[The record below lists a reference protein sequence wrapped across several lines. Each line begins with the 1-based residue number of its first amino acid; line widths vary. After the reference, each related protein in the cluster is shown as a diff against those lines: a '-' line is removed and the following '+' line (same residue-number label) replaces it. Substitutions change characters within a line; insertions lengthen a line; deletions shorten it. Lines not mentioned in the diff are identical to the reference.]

1 MHHLTSTIFHSTL
14 ITCKKK
20 GKENSKYDPNDSS
33 SKSEDFRSSFRFLC
47 RPYRHPHTREIRE
60 RERERERERYT

>member
-33 SKSEDFRSSFRFLC
+33 SKSSFRFLC